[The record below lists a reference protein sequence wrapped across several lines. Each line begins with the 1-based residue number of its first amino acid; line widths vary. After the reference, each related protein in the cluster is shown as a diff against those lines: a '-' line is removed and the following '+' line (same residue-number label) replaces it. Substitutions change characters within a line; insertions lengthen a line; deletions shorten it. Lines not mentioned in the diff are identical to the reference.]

1 MSGIDPK
8 LIARINELAKKKKEG
23 TITAIELKEQEKLRQ
38 EYLKA
43 FRSGFKQQLMGIKV
57 VDTKGNDITPQKLKD
72 EKSKKT
78 EYNKNRN

>member
-1 MSGIDPK
+1 MDPK
-8 LIARINELAKKKKEG
+8 LIARINELAKKKKDG
-23 TITAIELKEQEKLRQ
+23 TITSLELKEQEKLRQ

-72 EKSKKT
+72 EKL
-78 EYNKNRN
+78 KN

>member
-1 MSGIDPK
+1 MSSIDPK

-23 TITAIELKEQEKLRQ
+23 TISKAELDEQKELRQ

-57 VDTKGNDITPQKLKD
+57 VDEKGNDITPEKLKV
-72 EKSKKT
+72 EKSK
-78 EYNKNRN
+78 N

>member
-72 EKSKKT
+72 EKSK
-78 EYNKNRN
+78 N

>member
-1 MSGIDPK
+1 MSNIDPK

-23 TITAIELKEQEKLRQ
+23 TISSAELKEQQALRQ

-57 VDTKGNDITPQKLKD
+57 VDDKGNDVTPQKLKN
-72 EKSKKT
+72 EKL
-78 EYNKNRN
+78 KN

>member
-8 LIARINELAKKKKEG
+8 LIARINELAKKKKDG
-23 TITAIELKEQEKLRQ
+23 TITSLELKEQEKLRQ

-72 EKSKKT
+72 EKSK
-78 EYNKNRN
+78 N

>member
-1 MSGIDPK
+1 MSSIDPK
-8 LIARINELAKKKKEG
+8 LIARINELAKKKKDG
-23 TITAIELKEQEKLRQ
+23 IITPAELKEQKKLRE

-72 EKSKKT
+72 EKL
-78 EYNKNRN
+78 KN

>member
-1 MSGIDPK
+1 MDPK

-72 EKSKKT
+72 EKSK
-78 EYNKNRN
+78 N

>member
-8 LIARINELAKKKKEG
+8 LITRINELAKKKKDG
-23 TITAIELKEQEKLRQ
+23 TITALELKEQEKLRQ

-72 EKSKKT
+72 EKSK
-78 EYNKNRN
+78 N